1 MPMAPLEMWSDMG
14 ADGGTR
20 TRNLRF
26 TKPLLCQLSYIGQ
39 FEVWSGAR
47 PVGSIAPGMRSV
59 NARGR

>member
-1 MPMAPLEMWSDMG
+1 
-14 ADGGTR
+14 
-20 TRNLRF
+20 
-26 TKPLLCQLSYIGQ
+26 LSYIGQ